1 MPQIKQIKTP
11 DLRSEI
17 FYKDIVSIFKNNK
30 KNSLPLFSLSGR
42 QLIFITHQT
51 HYKRRKLHHT
61 SVFSRVGSKIET
73 PIKFSKSGGLTG
85 CQFAEGGC
93 WEEAGYFFQGGG
105 GCSLYIKN
113 KLKY

>member
-42 QLIFITHQT
+42 QLIFLTYQT
-51 HYKRRKLHHT
+51 H
-61 SVFSRVGSKIET
+61 
-73 PIKFSKSGGLTG
+73 
-85 CQFAEGGC
+85 
-93 WEEAGYFFQGGG
+93 
-105 GCSLYIKN
+105 
-113 KLKY
+113 